1 MKSAV
6 VGLVL
11 AALVLPQRPA
21 TPAADKIS
29 VSAEA
34 RAKQPGELVVLTLS
48 MPDASA
54 VPHVHAF
61 DRVLL
66 PYQVA
71 PTTWRVLLGIDL
83 ETKPG
88 TYAVTIDAGASRPA
102 AKTTYSLAV
111 RAKTFPTRTLNVDDA
126 FVNPPA
132 SAEARI
138 ASDAARLA
146 EIWQHASS
154 AQLWL
159 GPFVRPVPQQAN
171 SAFGTRSVY
180 NGQPRSP
187 HSGADFLSPAG
198 TPVKAPNAGAIV
210 LADDLYYTGNTV
222 VIDHGLGLFSL
233 FAHLEKINV
242 KDGQRVATGD
252 VVGLVG
258 ATGRVT
264 GPHLHWMVRVGGARV
279 DPLSLLAMLGAR
291 ASGADPA
298 AASR

>member
-1 MKSAV
+1 MKSAPV
-6 VGLVL
+6 AVLL
-11 AALVLPQRPA
+11 AALVLSQRAAKPA
-21 TPAADKIS
+21 DAIS

-34 RAKQPGELVVLTLS
+34 RAKQPGELVVLTLT
-48 MPDASA
+48 MPEASA
-54 VPHVHAF
+54 SPHVSAF
-61 DRVLL
+61 DRALL
-66 PYQVA
+66 PFQIN
-71 PTTWRVLLGIDL
+71 PTTWKVLVGIDL
-83 ETKPG
+83 ETAPG
-88 TYAVTIDAGASRPA
+88 TYPVTIDAGASRPA
-102 AKTTYSLAV
+102 AKTTYSLVV
-111 RAKTFPTRTLNVDDA
+111 RAKVFATRTLKVDEA

-138 ASDAARLA
+138 ASDAARLTD
-146 EIWQHASS
+146 IWQHSSS

-159 GPFVRPVPQQAN
+159 GPFIRPVPNEAN
-171 SAFGTRSVY
+171 SAFGTRSIY

-187 HSGADFLSPAG
+187 HGGADFLSPAG
-198 TPVKAPNAGAIV
+198 TPIKSPNGGEIM

-242 KDGQRVATGD
+242 QRGQRVATGD

-279 DPLSLLAMLGAR
+279 DPLSLLAMLGK
-291 ASGADPA
+291 
-298 AASR
+298 

>member
-1 MKSAV
+1 VKSA
-6 VGLVL
+6 LVAL
-11 AALVLPQRPA
+11 LVAALLLPQRGAKPDDA
-21 TPAADKIS
+21 IS
-29 VSAEA
+29 VSADA
-34 RAKQPGELVVLTLS
+34 RAKQPGELVVLT
-48 MPDASA
+48 MTIPQASTSPPQ
-54 VPHVHAF
+54 VRAF
-61 DRVLL
+61 DRTLL
-66 PYQVA
+66 PFQVD
-71 PTTWRVLLGIDL
+71 PTKWKVLVGIDL
-83 ETKPG
+83 ETAPG
-88 TYAVTIDAGASRPA
+88 TYPVTIEVGAPRPV
-102 AKTTYSLAV
+102 AKTTYSLVV
-111 RAKTFPTRTLNVDDA
+111 RAKTFPTRTLKVDEA

-138 ASDAARLA
+138 ASDSARLA
-146 EIWQHASS
+146 DIWQHSSS

-159 GPFVRPVPQQAN
+159 GPFIRPVPNEAN

-198 TPVKAPNAGAIV
+198 TPIKSPNSGEII

-242 KDGQRVATGD
+242 QRGQRVATGD

-279 DPLSLLAMLGAR
+279 DPLSLLAMLGK
-291 ASGADPA
+291 
-298 AASR
+298 